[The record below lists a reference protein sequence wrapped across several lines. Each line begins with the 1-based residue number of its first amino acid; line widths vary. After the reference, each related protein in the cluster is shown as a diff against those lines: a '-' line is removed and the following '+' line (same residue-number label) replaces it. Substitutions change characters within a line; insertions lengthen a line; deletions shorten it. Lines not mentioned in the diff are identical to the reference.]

1 MAVNEQDYSGF
12 AIDPKTGKRHELQ
25 HLPEDASEW
34 QSQIYQLEVGDKV
47 LAGLQGVVNL
57 PLQELTNRT
66 AYLRAELLKRGA
78 VTKFITLSKNSWLEQ
93 LDGESLR
100 FKYIYEDES
109 IGRTMQPQMILTPAS
124 LQAASDAQL
133 DALIETQEGRLII
146 WADNQPNADI
156 DAYLTL
162 FAIAE
167 TITDGSEE
175 DTKDTLSPEDIQDV
189 ISDMY
194 PDDDV

>member
-1 MAVNEQDYSGF
+1 MAIIEQDYSGF
-12 AIDPKTGKRHELQ
+12 AIDPKTGRRHEFQ

-34 QSQIYQLEVGDKV
+34 QSQIYCLEVGDKV
-47 LAGLQGVVNL
+47 LAGIQGVVNL

-78 VTKFITLSKNSWLEQ
+78 VTKSITLSKNNWFEQ
-93 LDGESLR
+93 IDGESSR
-100 FKYIYEDES
+100 FKYIYEDAD

-124 LQAASDAQL
+124 LQTASDAKL
-133 DALIETQEGRLII
+133 DALIETQEGKLII
-146 WADNQPNADI
+146 WADLQPNADI

-175 DTKDTLSPEDIQDV
+175 DTKDTLTPEDIQDV
-189 ISDMY
+189 IEDVY
-194 PDDDV
+194 PDD